1 MKLIKHFRAYFH
13 NNPMIAYGWLTVL
26 TTYIVK
32 KFPDIPNDL
41 VLLTLM
47 TLFGLSVKVQKIENE
62 KTKEALYKQSPK

>member
-1 MKLIKHFRAYFH
+1 
-13 NNPMIAYGWLTVL
+13 MIAYGWLTVL

-32 KFPDIPNDL
+32 KFPDISNDL

-62 KTKEALYKQSPK
+62 KTKEALYKQPPK

>member
-1 MKLIKHFRAYFH
+1 
-13 NNPMIAYGWLTVL
+13 MIAYGWLTVL

-47 TLFGLSVKVQKIENE
+47 TLFGLSVKVQKIEND
-62 KTKEALYKQSPK
+62 KTKEALYKQPPK

>member
-1 MKLIKHFRAYFH
+1 MKLIKHFKTYFH

-47 TLFGLSVKVQKIENE
+47 TLFGLSVKVQKIEND
-62 KTKEALYKQSPK
+62 KTKDALYKEPPK